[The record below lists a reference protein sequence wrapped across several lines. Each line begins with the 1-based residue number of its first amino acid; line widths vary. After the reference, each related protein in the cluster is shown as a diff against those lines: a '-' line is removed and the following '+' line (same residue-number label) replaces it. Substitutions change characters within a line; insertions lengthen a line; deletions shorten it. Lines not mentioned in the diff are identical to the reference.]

1 MVKVEKVRMLDRG
14 MLLYKD
20 KKGEYQWIF
29 RPETTF
35 IQSLYSLVMS
45 PITLDEKR
53 VGYIDRIYVEGD
65 TCYADVFVESGFEE
79 YLKNRNFRVTANT
92 YYSDTE
98 EYLIETNRVNIEVK
112 LNDKFI
118 GDYER
123 VYDEQTTI

>member
-45 PITLDEKR
+45 PITIDEKK
-53 VGYIDRIYVEGD
+53 VGYIDQIYVEGD

-79 YLKNRNFRVTANT
+79 YLKSRNFRVTANT